1 MNLIS
6 NYPSQ
11 SKYYQY
17 YQVNEFDCVTLWV
30 CEVFPMLVSCQC
42 LLTRQDYQLSIMRLN
57 CFIFVAQW
65 TWLNKSQDWQEI
77 SPALFLINIY
87 FMSPPYKWSCQ
98 PTGQTQTH
106 KHVLSFIIKP
116 LNWWYHQEY
125 SAAGQTSL
133 YDSHD
138 QEIQKYP
145 NMTYVQ
151 CLMSRNVNKI
161 FFADLEIQDLTNLTH
176 CLSPIQSTGPD
187 QRVARSWEETS
198 TYDRSVSSYMSI
210 HITMSDHTNVNIY
223 SDLPLQQ
230 YRVSVKVSGQGIR
243 KLWTLYRHHPPPT
256 SSPLSSKHLQ
266 LFTQQNGANG
276 PQP

>member
-65 TWLNKSQDWQEI
+65 TWLNKSPDWQEI

-116 LNWWYHQEY
+116 LNWWYHQEIQC
-125 SAAGQTSL
+125 SWPDLSVWLSWSGNTEISQ
-133 YDSHD
+133 HD
-138 QEIQKYP
+138 ICA
-145 NMTYVQ
+145 M
-151 CLMSRNVNKI
+151 
-161 FFADLEIQDLTNLTH
+161 FD
-176 CLSPIQSTGPD
+176 
-187 QRVARSWEETS
+187 
-198 TYDRSVSSYMSI
+198 
-210 HITMSDHTNVNIY
+210 
-223 SDLPLQQ
+223 
-230 YRVSVKVSGQGIR
+230 VKKCQ
-243 KLWTLYRHHPPPT
+243 
-256 SSPLSSKHLQ
+256 
-266 LFTQQNGANG
+266 
-276 PQP
+276 